1 MRGSAL
7 GSSAGGKPKGSSC
20 VAEVE
25 SVKRHLHRQAGDAV
39 EGGFSRRRGVD
50 RQRAEA
56 LVLVFQ
62 FADVRRAV
70 VGPGA
75 APEAEGVLAGLDA
88 EGEAEGDDA
97 LVAGVD
103 RRQGG
108 AELRGACGE

>member
-7 GSSAGGKPKGSSC
+7 GSSGGGKLCDSS
-20 VAEVE
+20 EVG

-39 EGGFSRRRGVD
+39 EGGLIRRRGVD
-50 RQRAEA
+50 RQWAEA
-56 LVLVFQ
+56 LVLVLQ

-75 APEAEGVLAGLDA
+75 ATETEGVLAGLDA

-97 LVAGVD
+97 LVAGVH

-108 AELRGACGE
+108 